1 MKKGAEIL
9 VESLIKEGVEYI
21 FGLPGAVLCDVYD
34 VLYDSPLKFIITR
47 HEQAAAH
54 AADGYARGS
63 GKAGVCMVTSGPGAT
78 NIVTGLATAYMDSIP
93 LVIITGQV
101 PTSMIGD
108 DAFQEADIAG
118 ITRTISKY
126 NYLVKDVNDLARTIK
141 EAFYIAT
148 TGRPGPVLIDLPKDV
163 LSGKA
168 KYEYPEEVHI
178 RGYNPNVQGHLK
190 QIEKIAERISES
202 EKPVI
207 YIGGGVILSGADQ
220 EVEKLAEAINA
231 PVVST
236 LMGLGG
242 FPGDHEL
249 FLGMLGMHGTYWSN
263 MAVNHADLII
273 AVGAR
278 FDDRVTG
285 RIDKFAPNATVVH
298 IDIDPATISK
308 NVQVDLPVV
317 GDAKEVLRELNVKV
331 KEKIKKKPERA
342 SWFSEIKNWKERHPL
357 SYTRDKKSVKPQ
369 WVIEKICEMAG
380 GNAIITTDVG
390 QHQMWVAQYYKFK
403 KPRTLLTSGGLGTM
417 GYGLPAAIG
426 VKLAK
431 PDCPVINIT
440 GDGSFQMNMQEIATA
455 VAYKIPLIV
464 VILNNDTYGMVR
476 QYQSLFYN
484 KRYYATDLD
493 ANPDFVALAHSF
505 GAAGLRVENEKDFA
519 PIFKQALAE
528 KRPVI
533 IDIKTD
539 KDEKVFPM
547 VPSGG
552 SVKDIMVN

>member
-231 PVVST
+231 PVAST

-285 RIDKFAPNATVVH
+285 RIDKFAPNATVIH

-342 SWFSEIKNWKERHPL
+342 SWFSEIKSWKEKHPL

-380 GNAIITTDVG
+380 ENAIITTDVG

-464 VILNNDTYGMVR
+464 VILNNNTYGMVR

-493 ANPDFVALAHSF
+493 ANPDFVALAQSF
-505 GAAGLRVENEKDFA
+505 GAAGLRVENEKDFD

>member
-1 MKKGAEIL
+1 MKTGAEIL

-34 VLYDSPLKFIITR
+34 VLYDSRLKFIITR

-93 LVIITGQV
+93 LVVITGQV

-220 EVEKLAEAINA
+220 EVEKLALAINA

-242 FPGDHEL
+242 FPGDHDL

-285 RIDKFAPNATVVH
+285 RIDKFAPNATVIH

-331 KEKIKKKPERA
+331 KEKIKKKPDRA
-342 SWFSEIKNWKERHPL
+342 SWFSEIKSWKEKHPL

-464 VILNNDTYGMVR
+464 VILNNNTYGMVR

-493 ANPDFVALAHSF
+493 ANPDFVALAQSF
-505 GAAGLRVENEKDFA
+505 GAAGLRVENEKDFD